1 MNSSDALEVF
11 REEMNDEATPY
22 LWSDSL
28 VFRYL
33 DQAQKNFCRWTE
45 GIEDSTTT
53 AITQAT
59 VTAGVD
65 WVELDKRVLKVRE
78 VVNVSTGRPYK
89 VHNMEDAARLG
100 VVFNGRVGQIEA
112 FVTGLSKHM
121 LRAWPLPT
129 EDTDIELRVFRLP
142 LVDITDAGDEE
153 FEIDEQHHMALLL
166 WAKAMA
172 YGKEDAETFNKSKRD
187 DYEVRF
193 RSYCA
198 EAKKE
203 QGRMRRDVGVVAY
216 GGL

>member
-65 WVELDKRVLKVRE
+65 WVERW
-78 VVNVSTGRPYK
+78 
-89 VHNMEDAARLG
+89 
-100 VVFNGRVGQIEA
+100 NGRRLA
-112 FVTGLSKHM
+112 RA
-121 LRAWPLPT
+121 LRRRLAAIRP
-129 EDTDIELRVFRLP
+129 ELGKSP
-142 LVDITDAGDEE
+142 SCSSACSSCGGCAPKSAADAG
-153 FEIDEQHHMALLL
+153 A
-166 WAKAMA
+166 
-172 YGKEDAETFNKSKRD
+172 GKPVQIVQI
-187 DYEVRF
+187 VRQ
-193 RSYCA
+193 R
-198 EAKKE
+198 
-203 QGRMRRDVGVVAY
+203 
-216 GGL
+216 